1 MKRKFILLML
11 AMLPLV
17 AFPEGINETEAR
29 QKAETFLMQR
39 GRHDVRLQ
47 QVSLTSGPRRSA
59 AHQASNP
66 YYVFNT
72 TGAKGFVIVS
82 GDDRTPDILGY
93 ADSGTISEDN
103 MPDGLRYLLDG
114 YAEQLEWL
122 DEHPAEVRSANRAST
137 SRHAIAPLVKTNWNQ
152 GEPYN
157 AYCPTLT
164 DGKQTV
170 TGCVATTMA
179 QLMYYHKCP
188 TGETTSIP
196 GYTTRNKL
204 FTLDGLDATTFDWND
219 MLTTYGSGATDTQK
233 AAVAKLMQYCGWALQ
248 MNYNTTS
255 SAYSQSIAEGL
266 KLYFGYSSGI
276 DFVRRNAYSYTDWID
291 LLYSELANQRPIAL
305 GGQSAGGGH
314 SFVCDG
320 YQGDDYFHINWG
332 WGGDSDGYFRL
343 SALDPYEQGIGGSST
358 LDGFSYDQEA
368 VIGIQPAK
376 AGEAPA
382 VTWLV
387 LEGMQF
393 DDQGTASKTFTR
405 SSSDADFT
413 DIPLYFIVDCMTPGT
428 TTFEMAAQVKDTD
441 GNVKQIIDIESDP
454 LAFSKTY
461 SVTKKIGL
469 GSNLGDGTYLIY
481 LVNRVSGATGWQP
494 CYGSGVH
501 HLTAVI
507 ADNTLTLTSP
517 RVVRGDNPT
526 LVSITTDPTSPTL
539 GEEVN
544 VIATVKGGNSDYYG
558 DLLLYVNGS
567 KVMGKQADVPAGET
581 VSVRF
586 TYTPSTPGN
595 NTLAVYAGN
604 TEFRA
609 STQIGESTIT
619 VIDDGSTM
627 ALTLGLAAT
636 ISNTY
641 TDGGTTYYYGNGI
654 RATIT
659 VTNNST
665 EYTYKGQVNCS
676 IRTWDGDSYTGDVT
690 SYAVTVPKA
699 TDSEHPGTY
708 NIPIVIDGLKA
719 GGTYNL
725 RITYYTVTDG
735 KKKLASNELQT
746 DKLVMGEGY
755 ALGDATGSMSC
766 MSLYNSDPVDC
777 GSACFVDLTGISDL
791 SSLSVTPSTNS
802 NCLYLLAAGATAPAD
817 LDGKNVIKGS
827 TAESITLVDGSDF
840 YSPIDFTAENISY
853 TRTFSVPATGSAG
866 WNTLLLPFTVSKV
879 TIDDGSANGKTV
891 DWFHSASDTGKN
903 FWLKTFTGDDAGTV
917 YFDYADKLTAN
928 TPYIIA
934 VPGDTWG
941 PDWQM
946 TEKPVTFSATDAA
959 VSATKTATLS
969 GNSYKF
975 CGSTVGQTLSSGY
988 ALNEK
993 GSRFVNVANLSS
1005 KAVAPFRTWI
1015 EAANVSSLS
1024 RSALDISSGLPNA
1037 ITPTTHEPITVNQY
1051 YDLQGSRVNHAHPS
1065 AGGDLQ
1071 SPTLVEGICNPRPT
1085 IIITNGKKH
1094 ILKRR

>member
-1 MKRKFILLML
+1 
-11 AMLPLV
+11 
-17 AFPEGINETEAR
+17 
-29 QKAETFLMQR
+29 
-39 GRHDVRLQ
+39 
-47 QVSLTSGPRRSA
+47 
-59 AHQASNP
+59 
-66 YYVFNT
+66 
-72 TGAKGFVIVS
+72 
-82 GDDRTPDILGY
+82 
-93 ADSGTISEDN
+93 
-103 MPDGLRYLLDG
+103 MPDGLQYLLEG
-114 YAEQLEWL
+114 YAEQIAWL
-122 DEHPAEVRSANRAST
+122 DGHDGNDATRAPYRAPART
-137 SRHAIAPLVKTNWNQ
+137 PIAPLVKTKWNQ
-152 GEPYN
+152 DEPYN
-157 AYCPTLT
+157 AYCPIKT
-164 DGKQTV
+164 DGDKTV

-188 TGETTSIP
+188 TGSTTAIS
-196 GYTTRNKL
+196 GYATRNKL

-219 MLTTYGSGATDTQK
+219 MLTTYGSSATDTQK

-291 LLYSELANQRPIAL
+291 LLYSELANQRPVAL
-305 GGQSAGGGH
+305 GGQSTGGGH

-393 DDQGTASKTFTR
+393 DAQGTASKTFTR

-413 DIPLYFIVDCMTPGT
+413 GIPLYFIVDCMTPGT
-428 TTFEMAAQVKDTD
+428 TTFEMAAQVKDAN
-441 GNVKQIIDIESDP
+441 GNLIQTIPVESGNLD
-454 LAFSKTY
+454 FSQTY
-461 SVTKKIGL
+461 FVTNTITL
-469 GSNLGDGTYLIY
+469 GSNLSNGTYYIY
-481 LVNRVSGATGWQP
+481 LVSRVSGNTDWQP
-494 CYGSGVH
+494 CYGSIVH

-517 RVVRGDNPT
+517 RVVKGDNPT

-544 VIATVKGGNSDYYG
+544 VTATVRGGNSDYYG

-567 KVMGKQADVPAGET
+567 KVMGKQADIPAGET
-581 VSVRF
+581 VSVHF
-586 TYTPSTPGN
+586 TYTPSKAGD

-604 TEFRA
+604 TEFKA
-609 STQIGESTIT
+609 ETKIGETTVT

-641 TDGGTTYYYGNGI
+641 TDGSTTYYYGNGI

-659 VTNNST
+659 VTNSST
-665 EYTYKGQVNCS
+665 EYIYKGQVNCS
-676 IRTWDGDSYTGDVT
+676 IRTWDGDSYTGNAT

-725 RITYYTVTDG
+725 RITYYTVVDS
-735 KKKLASNELQT
+735 KKKLADNELQT
-746 DKLVMGEGY
+746 DRLVMGEGY

-766 MSLYNSDPVDC
+766 MSLYNSAPTVNC
-777 GSACFVDLTGISDL
+777 GSACFVDLTGISDP
-791 SSLSVTPSTNS
+791 SSLSVTLSTNP
-802 NCLYLLAAGATAPAD
+802 NCLYLLAAGATTPAA
-817 LDGKNVIKGS
+817 LDGKNVVKGS

-853 TRTFSVPATGSAG
+853 TRTFSFPATGSAG

-879 TIDDGSANGKTV
+879 TVADGSEGGKTV
-891 DWFHSASDTGKN
+891 DWFHSDSETGKN
-903 FWLKTFTGDDAGTV
+903 FWLKTFTGDDVGTV
-917 YFDYADKLTAN
+917 YFDHADALTAN

-941 PDWQM
+941 EEWQM
-946 TEKPVTFSATDAA
+946 TGKLVTFSATNAT

-988 ALNEK
+988 ALNAK
-993 GSRFVNVANLSS
+993 GSLFVKVSDKSVPA
-1005 KAVAPFRTWI
+1005 FRTWI

-1037 ITPTTHEPITVNQY
+1037 ITTMNHAPLTVNQN
-1051 YDLQGSRVNHAHPS
+1051 YDLQGRRVNGS
-1065 AGGDLQ
+1065 
-1071 SPTLVEGICNPRPT
+1071 RPT
-1085 IIITNGKKH
+1085 IIINNGKKH
-1094 ILKRR
+1094 FVK